1 VVFALNCTRC
11 VTVCWG
17 LSVRGKLPPDT
28 LKIPPPTLAVT
39 EFIVTAGAI
48 EQAKETYD
56 EFEQVGIRVID
67 RREARNTFVGG

>member
-1 VVFALNCTRC
+1 
-11 VTVCWG
+11 
-17 LSVRGKLPPDT
+17 
-28 LKIPPPTLAVT
+28 VT

>member
-1 VVFALNCTRC
+1 
-11 VTVCWG
+11 
-17 LSVRGKLPPDT
+17 LPPDT